1 MPLIVEGV
9 DCQQHFVRVPLFAA
23 LVLAESSLS
32 RAIEEGRRI
41 VWMTRFT
48 TGGSAAM

>member
-32 RAIEEGRRI
+32 RG
-41 VWMTRFT
+41 FT